1 MRTTAITCTIAFLA
15 LTTSTSNALVTPN
28 QSKQPFGVASTTS
41 STTTATSTSTS
52 TDRRNFFGVLGGAV
66 AAVAV
71 GGVGVQPAYAAGAIK
86 TGPSN
91 PFTGE

>member
-41 STTTATSTSTS
+41 STTTATSTST
-52 TDRRNFFGVLGGAV
+52 DRRNFFGVLGGAV